1 MNNVYM
7 KISAF
12 IKLLAILI
20 SIVFVNNCSGT
31 KDPVTG
37 EKVIIDPNPVNRA
50 REQAAKGGGI
60 FGDLS
65 GNKKSGTTFEFATS
79 NVLWRATL
87 KTLEF
92 LPLLNVDY
100 QGGVIIYDWYEKESN
115 PDEKIKI
122 SVRFVS
128 NELRSDSIQITAH
141 KKVCKN
147 LENCTTQKVD
157 DKFSNQIKDN
167 ILSSARSLRIEEN
180 KKKNN

>member
-1 MNNVYM
+1 M
-7 KISAF
+7 KIKDF
-12 IKLLAILI
+12 IKLLTILI
-20 SIVFVNNCSGT
+20 SIVFINNCGGT
-31 KDPVTG
+31 TDPVTG

-50 REQAAKGGGI
+50 KEQASRSGGI
-60 FGDLS
+60 FGDIS

-92 LPLLNVDY
+92 LPLLSVDY
-100 QGGVIIYDWYEKESN
+100 QGGIIIYDWYEQESN
-115 PDEKIKI
+115 SDEKIKI

-128 NELRSDSIQITAH
+128 NEIRSDSVQVTAH

-147 LENCTTQKVD
+147 SENCKTQKID
-157 DKFSNQIKDN
+157 DNFSNQIKEN